1 MIEFSHAYKVYPGPV
16 QALKDVNL
24 KIDKGEFVFLKGP
37 SGAGKTTL
45 FRLLSAYD
53 RPTSGAVNVL
63 GCDIKKINANE
74 IPNFRR
80 KIGVVYQDFRLL
92 KSKTIFENV
101 ALPLEIAGEKE
112 KYIRMRTDQMLDQ
125 VGLLHKR
132 ADYPEQLSG
141 GEQQRVAIARAIIHH
156 PGILI
161 ADEPTGNLDPYLA
174 REIMRLLDKINAQG
188 TTVFVA
194 THDHELAKSIGRRT
208 VEISAGA
215 IVADGASVAVAQP
228 SRGAQ

>member
-1 MIEFSHAYKVYPGPV
+1 MIQFNHAYKVYPGPV

-24 KIDKGEFVFLKGP
+24 HIEKGEFVFLKGP

-45 FRLLSAYD
+45 FRLLSAFD
-53 RPTSGAVNVL
+53 RPTSGNVQVM
-63 GCDIKKINANE
+63 GYDIKSISPQD
-74 IPNFRR
+74 IPFLRR
-80 KIGVVYQDFRLL
+80 RIGVVYQDFRLL
-92 KSKTIFENV
+92 KNKSIHENV

-112 KYIRMRTDQMLDQ
+112 RYIKERTDLLLDQ

-132 ADYPEQLSG
+132 SDYPEQLSG

-174 REIMRLLDKINAQG
+174 REIINLLDKINAQG

-194 THDHELAKSIGRRT
+194 THDHQLVQSLGRRT
-208 VEISAGA
+208 VEIAAGELTE
-215 IVADGASVAVAQP
+215 G
-228 SRGAQ
+228 GKK